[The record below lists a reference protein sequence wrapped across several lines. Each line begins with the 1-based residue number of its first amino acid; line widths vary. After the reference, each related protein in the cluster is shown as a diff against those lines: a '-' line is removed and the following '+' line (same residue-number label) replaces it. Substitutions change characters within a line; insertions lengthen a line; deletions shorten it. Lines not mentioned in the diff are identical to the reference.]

1 LERRELPVAAAA
13 IAPATAA
20 STTAATPAA
29 ESASS
34 SAATAMT
41 APATASSFAR
51 RTRFV
56 DDKIAAVEVL
66 AIQGLHGL
74 VGFLVIL
81 NFDEAKASRLT
92 GEAVPDEG
100 NAGRSNTCRRKPL
113 GKIVLRRL
121 KREIAHV
128 ELLHLLTPSARG
140 RQFSTGHAEEADN
153 KTRAV

>member
-1 LERRELPVAAAA
+1 
-13 IAPATAA
+13 
-20 STTAATPAA
+20 
-29 ESASS
+29 
-34 SAATAMT
+34 MT
-41 APATASSFAR
+41 APAAASPFAR
-51 RTRFV
+51 GTRFV
-56 DDKIAAVEVL
+56 DDKVAAVEVL

-92 GEAVPDEG
+92 GETVPDEG

-140 RQFSTGHAEEADN
+140 RQFSTGHAEETDT